1 MRADIHD
8 GPEHMLQSEAG
19 YIDARPLTPAR
30 QNLLQR
36 TAGPY
41 KWVKL
46 RRTQYEHMFSALP
59 SNSDIARRIR
69 HVSKGPQELTLV
81 PLRRQICDSSLRLA
95 PVGGGFRDASCA
107 ARFDLLSDPRSDAVA
122 NDLKHCAAV

>member
-41 KWVKL
+41 IRVKL
-46 RRTQYEHMFSALP
+46 RRTQCEHNVFRFALELGHCSMRVACLKRATSGLISAAHDARDWTVTRLP
-59 SNSDIARRIR
+59 RRRAAGGTKARRHR
-69 HVSKGPQELTLV
+69 
-81 PLRRQICDSSLRLA
+81 A
-95 PVGGGFRDASCA
+95 PWQ
-107 ARFDLLSDPRSDAVA
+107 
-122 NDLKHCAAV
+122 